1 MIGLSNKRFFCIHQS
16 WPYFKGDAFEWIQYS
31 KSIGH
36 SRYLVGYICSRR
48 EFTEAESWG
57 DSSFSNTK
65 VFVRSPSPLDTLTRG
80 ALPHSR
86 IPPTPES
93 PPPPVRPGLDALYFV
108 APPGAGPATHSLR
121 ASAPPPKPC
130 KCIQFHPPPP
140 TSLCLSHPCC
150 CWVPAGS
157 QTGKPQLGQRP
168 FDSSRSLPLH
178 NSGLIPDPLAALC
191 SRFPSQL
198 EAHSVVTYPWAL
210 VNNEHPW
217 APFCISRHYFQRTI
231 LQKLV

>member
-1 MIGLSNKRFFCIHQS
+1 MHLNGFNIPNQLDILDI
-16 WPYFKGDAFEWIQYS
+16 W
-31 KSIGH
+31 
-36 SRYLVGYICSRR
+36 LVTSAPG
-48 EFTEAESWG
+48 ESLRKLKAG
-57 DSSFSNTK
+57 ATV
-65 VFVRSPSPLDTLTRG
+65 VFRTQRSLFV
-80 ALPHSR
+80 
-86 IPPTPES
+86 
-93 PPPPVRPGLDALYFV
+93 PPPPWILSLEEPSPTLGYPPLQNLHPPQSGLALMLCTLWHHQEPGQPL
-108 APPGAGPATHSLR
+108 THSGPLPHPR
-121 ASAPPPKPC
+121 NPANASNS
-130 KCIQFHPPPP
+130 ISPPP
-140 TSLCLSHPCC
+140 TSLCPSHPCC

-157 QTGKPQLGQRP
+157 PTGKPQLGQRP

-231 LQKLV
+231 LQKLF